1 MIATRTSPVAFYSFL
16 YAISNH
22 YDYVHHIH
30 DAASST
36 ALMRLSYKAET
47 IKLVNQ
53 MMNNLNKEV
62 PDVLLAAVLVLA
74 SQGPRV
80 DSGEVSRFRSPLA
93 TAQCL
98 DHQGNLAFELEHT
111 RGMLALVQLKGGL
124 HNIEMRGL
132 ADVIVL

>member
-22 YDYVHHIH
+22 YDYVHGIRE
-30 DAASST
+30 AASPT
-36 ALMRLSYKAET
+36 ARMRLSYKIET

-53 MMNNLNKEV
+53 MMNNLDKKV
-62 PDVLLAAVLVLA
+62 PDELLAAVLVLA

-80 DSGEVSRFRSPLA
+80 DSREVSRFRSPLA

-98 DHQGNLAFELEHT
+98 DHQGNLAFELEHA
-111 RGMLALVQLKGGL
+111 RGMVALVQLKGGL
-124 HNIEMRGL
+124 HSIKMRGL
-132 ADVIVL
+132 TDVLIL